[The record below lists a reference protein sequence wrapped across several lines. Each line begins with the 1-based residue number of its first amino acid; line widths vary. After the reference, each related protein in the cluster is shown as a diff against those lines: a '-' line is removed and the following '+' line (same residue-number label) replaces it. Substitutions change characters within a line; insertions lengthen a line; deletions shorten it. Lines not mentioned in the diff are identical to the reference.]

1 MYMALSGRSMP
12 YTVQL
17 VIALCGLTL
26 AGALTIY
33 FPYGIEAERIL
44 LNDPLSKF
52 IKVSALLSAAILAAL
67 NPTRAKNDFQNTT
80 FLPSLLIST
89 VGLFVM
95 ASASDLVAL
104 FFGMELAYLPVY
116 LKNIIRSNDS
126 AAPDRNKFYDSLSL
140 ISGAVF
146 CALGFALLYG
156 LSGSTNLIQMKINF
170 SLLFLSFQRIGPA
183 FIVGAALV
191 IVGLVVKMG
200 AAPFHLW
207 WSWRT
212 HERAQSSISVT
223 LFIGIMSGVIIV
235 LKTLTNGLI
244 AFSDDVMAP
253 LNWPP
258 LLSAFAS
265 LSILWSAIVLL
276 RARSL
281 GEFVTGFFMAQMGF
295 LLVALRIATVAGIVA
310 SLFQCVTL
318 LLTIILLTGALNSIY
333 SGFEKNHFS
342 ALRGVAK
349 KAPARGI
356 ALILCLASF
365 AAVPYT
371 GGFLARQ
378 KLIEATA
385 DIELWW
391 LLTLVI
397 LISVLVAYRAL
408 RLIWTILSPPPA
420 DENAV
425 VLDMVDNY
433 RTNITALVG
442 SILLVAVGVFPEPTI
457 ALAVRVAESFMI

>member
-1 MYMALSGRSMP
+1 MYLALSGRSIS
-12 YTVQL
+12 YTIQL
-17 VIALCGLTL
+17 IIALCGLAL

-33 FPYGIEAERIL
+33 FPYGVEAERIL

-52 IKVSALLSAAILAAL
+52 IKVAAILSAAILAAL
-67 NPTRAKNDFQNTT
+67 NPIQAKNDSQNTT
-80 FLPSLLIST
+80 FLPSLLLST

-116 LKNIIRSNDS
+116 FRNILKSNDS
-126 AAPDRNKFYDSLSL
+126 AVPDKNKFYDSLSL

-170 SLLFLSFQRIGPA
+170 SLLFLSYQRIGPA
-183 FIVGAALV
+183 FIVGASLV

-207 WSWRT
+207 WSGRS
-212 HERAQSSISVT
+212 HESAQSSISIG
-223 LFIGIMSGVIIV
+223 LFIGIMTCVIVV
-235 LKTLTNGLI
+235 LKALTNGLV
-244 AFSDDVMAP
+244 AFSEEVMEP

-258 LLSAFAS
+258 LLSVFAS
-265 LSILWSAIVLL
+265 LSMLWSAVILL

-318 LLTIILLTGALNSIY
+318 LVTIILITGALNSIN
-333 SGFEKNHFS
+333 SGFEKSHFS
-342 ALRGVAK
+342 SLRGVAS

-385 DIELWW
+385 DVELWW
-391 LLTLVI
+391 LLSLVI

-408 RLIWTILSPPPA
+408 RLIWTILSPS
-420 DENAV
+420 DENA
-425 VLDMVDNY
+425 LAIDMEGNY
-433 RTNITALVG
+433 RINITALVG
-442 SILLVAVGVFPEPTI
+442 SILLVAVGVFPEPTM